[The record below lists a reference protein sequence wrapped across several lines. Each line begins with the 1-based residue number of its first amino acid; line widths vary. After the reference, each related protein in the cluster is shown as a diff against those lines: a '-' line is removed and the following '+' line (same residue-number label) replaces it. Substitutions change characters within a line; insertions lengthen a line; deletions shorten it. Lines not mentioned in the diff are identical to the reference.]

1 MLLMDIEI
9 MSFLE
14 EIGMTK
20 TRSKSATL
28 SDIDYYSD
36 NILDISLSESWVTS
50 TDIDIQ
56 IPKFWQ

>member
-20 TRSKSATL
+20 TMSKSATL

-36 NILDISLSESWVTS
+36 NILDISLSKS
-50 TDIDIQ
+50 
-56 IPKFWQ
+56 